1 MLSQRRVRRQQ
12 QKNLGDP
19 HLVLQQPFTEVL
31 VPCLPAEQQQAHKYR
46 KRIKVNWLGCIVMFI
61 YLVALIFYIWV
72 RVTKTL
78 GLGKY
83 TW

>member
-1 MLSQRRVRRQQ
+1 M
-12 QKNLGDP
+12 
-19 HLVLQQPFTEVL
+19 L

>member
-1 MLSQRRVRRQQ
+1 MTTWSAQQ
-12 QKNLGDP
+12 ATYA
-19 HLVLQQPFTEVL
+19 VALQQPLRSLRPNMPVS
-31 VPCLPAEQQQAHKYR
+31 CLPAEQQQAHKYR
-46 KRIKVNWLGCIVMFI
+46 KRIKVNWLGCTIMFI